1 MALTRREG
9 RDPKLFKSLR
19 QNLDWNPEEKNAN
32 WQGGGH
38 TSTPALLLCGEFATM
53 MQLVRH
59 FR

>member
-9 RDPKLFKSLR
+9 IDPKLFKSQAELGMESGR
-19 QNLDWNPEEKNAN
+19 KKCQLA
-32 WQGGGH
+32 GGGH
-38 TSTPALLLCGEFATM
+38 TSTPALLLYAEFATM